1 MSGFSSDTTFK
12 LKALGIYQLSFAI
25 IGVGITFRVILQVGF
40 QFTQITIVFFVVMLI
55 FLPGIYSGIA
65 CIQKKQDC
73 LLYSSIYQYLQLLNF
88 EIAGYGFRYD
98 AGLSVDLGFDLTT
111 GFMIRLKMEILSFW
125 HVDFNNHSN
134 VILVNL
140 NLLALALILVIDQLK
155 KQKKNEMEEELLT
168 IGDNLEQRRR

>member
-25 IGVGITFRVILQVGF
+25 IGVGITFRVISQVGF

-73 LLYSSIYQYLQLLNF
+73 LLYSSIYQYLQLLNV

-111 GFMIRLKMEILSFW
+111 DFMIRLKMEILSFW

-155 KQKKNEMEEELLT
+155 KQQKKEMEEELLT
-168 IGDNLEQRRR
+168 IGDNLEQLRR